1 MDRRQRRALPYSPTV
16 LPDFQPTQDYA
27 ELSRE
32 AQLAAQV
39 YGVAYPYGMPKH
51 LVAALLRRADIRL
64 NRRWVGVETVRRAN
78 QELLN
83 ADLVRQVRG
92 YDITAC
98 PDHCLEFT
106 LAAQRDGHLTALMD
120 HFQRPQQYAYASIE
134 SWKQTQLRWC
144 VAAGQFQWIDGLEID
159 RPSLWSFL
167 GHPLGIPFLEQIPP
181 PHREQAIAGALG
193 EVIDTLQAPEDAVTA
208 CRELTAKPAR
218 HAAELAFIHILQG
231 RLDEA
236 TALFDE
242 LPQELRE
249 RKPVSTAH
257 ASVRALV
264 ATLRGDDEAASRGI
278 EAALAAE
285 RVGTRK
291 RNLFPP
297 DRAFP
302 LALLAWVRS
311 NDLAPPDEL
320 DRLLRISES
329 LTEHRSLC
337 TLVAAAAASRL
348 RHRRGHIGWAHTPAI
363 NQFCITLGSVWRNRQ
378 EPRYAHERES
388 LMSLADQAT
397 VNGYALV
404 EAECCEAIRRQEDAF
419 GAAAA
424 ERAGQQADALHRQMG
439 TQSLCTAGDPLP
451 AWEYSL
457 KALENLATKARD
469 AASAGT
475 GQQRRRLVWS
485 LEGPDGDGAPTIV
498 PREQRLGKTGKWSKG
513 RVLPL
518 WRLRNTT
525 EDFDYL
531 TEQDQAAIATFEWSD
546 YWDRRAEYKVGWGT
560 LHALADHPHLVRDS
574 TPVQVM
580 RREPE
585 LVIDETPD
593 GGARVRLHPHFE
605 GREADCHGQQ
615 ISPTRYEVWQF
626 SESHRHLR
634 GIIPAE
640 GLSLPTGARTRF
652 FEAVSALAGDVRVQ
666 SATGEDSAA
675 PQVDADPSPWLR
687 LEPSGDGLT
696 VELLV
701 EPVPE
706 SAIYLTPGAGS
717 ATVFAVQHEAT
728 VQAQR
733 NLAAERTAAEAII
746 DASPMLR
753 GINAGGTGNWSLALN
768 EPLDCLTLLEQLN
781 DAEARC
787 LWPKGE
793 PFKIVARASSASL
806 NLSIKRAADWFSAS
820 GEVQFDEREALTLR
834 QIFTLLDE
842 NPGSRFLKMGESGF
856 LALSSAFRRQLEDLR
871 SLSAPVA
878 GDAVVMHPLATLALD
893 ELIAEA
899 QVETDAA
906 WRIQRRKLDEAQAFD
921 PALPSTLQ
929 ADLRPYQREGY
940 AWLARLSQWGAG
952 ACLADDMGLGKTV
965 QTLALL
971 LQRAPDGPALVVAPT
986 SVVANWIDEA
996 RRFAPTLKVL
1006 AYSGAASAR
1015 SGQLADL
1022 GAFDLVV
1029 TSYGLLQNDIEKL
1042 AEVPWHS
1049 AVLDEAQAIKNPA
1062 TKRAKS
1068 ARLLKA
1074 GFRLITTGTPIQN
1087 NLIDLHSLFS
1097 FINPGLLGSLEHY
1110 RRHFASPIERNADAD
1125 ARSRLRRLIAPF
1137 MLRRL
1142 KADVLDDLPE
1152 RTEIT
1157 LHVEMSPKEAA
1168 LYEALRQRAVEDL
1181 EAAPSDGQ
1189 GEGARRL
1196 EVLAHLT
1203 RLRLACC
1210 NPKLVR
1216 ETGAPES
1223 SKLRMFREMI
1233 DELRENRHKVLVFS
1247 QFVTHLKLLEEAVRK
1262 AGIPYQ
1268 YLDGSTPAKARAERV
1283 AAFQAGEGDLFLI
1296 SLKAGGT
1303 GLNLTAADYVIHMDP
1318 WWNPAVEDQASDRAH
1333 RIGQTRPVTIY
1344 RLVAKGTIED
1354 QIVELHRHKK
1364 DLADRLLQD
1373 ADAPARLNAEEL
1385 LELLRQPMT

>member
-1 MDRRQRRALPYSPTV
+1 MPPE
-16 LPDFQPTQDYA
+16 FQPTPAYA
-27 ELSRE
+27 KLSPE

-39 YGVAYPYGMPKH
+39 YGVAFPYEMSKE
-51 LVAALLRRADIRL
+51 LVTSLLRRAQIRL
-64 NRRWVGVETVRRAN
+64 NGRWVGAETIRRAN
-78 QELLN
+78 RELLK
-83 ADLVRQVRG
+83 ASLVFQTRIQDVV
-92 YDITAC
+92 AS
-98 PDHCLEFT
+98 PDRCLEFT
-106 LAAQRDGHLTALMD
+106 LAAQRDGHLTELMS
-120 HFQRPQQYAYASIE
+120 HFERPHQYVYTSIGT
-134 SWKQTQLRWC
+134 WKQTRLRWC
-144 VAAGQFQWIDGLEID
+144 MAAGQHEWIERLQVDHPGH
-159 RPSLWSFL
+159 WSFL
-167 GHPLGIPFLEQIPP
+167 GHPLGIPLLAEVPP
-181 PHREQAIAGALG
+181 PHMEQAIAGVLG
-193 EVIDTLQAPEDAVTA
+193 EVIDTLQAPDDALAT
-208 CRELTAKPAR
+208 CRELTAEPSR
-218 HAAELAFIHILQG
+218 HAAEMAFIHILQG
-231 RLDEA
+231 RLDDA
-236 TALFDE
+236 CALFE
-242 LPQELRE
+242 ALPPAAQE
-249 RKPVSTAH
+249 RKPVLTAQ
-257 ASVRALV
+257 ASVQAL
-264 ATLRGDDEAASRGI
+264 AAALRGDDEGASRGI

-285 RVGTRK
+285 RIGTRK

-297 DRAFP
+297 HRAFP

-311 NDLAPPDEL
+311 SDLAPPGEL
-320 DRLLRISES
+320 DRLLRIGEP
-329 LTEHRSLC
+329 LTDHENFL
-337 TLVAAAAASRL
+337 TLVKAAMGSRL
-348 RHRRGHIGWAHTPAI
+348 HRFRGHIGWDSRVPI
-363 NQFCITLGSVWRNRQ
+363 NQLCIALSEAWHV
-378 EPRYAHERES
+378 REDV
-388 LMSLADQAT
+388 LIGRDPEATEMLVDQAGA
-397 VNGYALV
+397 NGYLWV
-404 EAECCEAIRRQEDAF
+404 EAECCAAIQRQPKVF
-419 GAAAA
+419 GDRVAQ
-424 ERAGQQADALHRQMG
+424 RAGQQADALHSQLG
-439 TQSLCTAGDPLP
+439 TLSLCTAGDPLP

-457 KALENLATKARD
+457 KALEELAAKTRK
-469 AASAGT
+469 SAGT
-475 GQQRRRLVWS
+475 ATGKRRRLVWS
-485 LEGPDGDGAPTIV
+485 VEDASYDGPPMIL
-498 PREQRLGKTGKWSKG
+498 PREQRLGKTGKWTKG
-513 RVLPL
+513 RVVPL
-518 WRLRNTT
+518 WRLRHAQS
-525 EDFDYL
+525 DFDSL
-531 TEQDQAAIATFEWSD
+531 TEHDRTAIAAFEHSN
-546 YWDRRAEYKVGWGT
+546 YWDRSEYQIGWGA
-560 LHALADHPHLVRDS
+560 LHALAGHPHLLRGEA
-574 TPVQVM
+574 PVQVV

-585 LVIDETPD
+585 LIIDEAPD
-593 GGARVRLHPHFE
+593 GGAQVSMRPHAE
-605 GREADCHGQQ
+605 HADDGYMGHMV
-615 ISPTRYEVWQF
+615 SPTRYEVWKF
-626 SESHRHLR
+626 SDSHRHLQ

-640 GLSLPTGARTRF
+640 GLRLPTGARARF

-666 SATGEDSAA
+666 SAAGEESGA
-675 PQVDADPSPWLR
+675 PQVEADPGPWLR
-687 LEPSGDGLT
+687 LEPNGDGLT
-696 VELLV
+696 VDLLV

-706 SAIYLTPGAGS
+706 SAIYLTPGVGG
-717 ATVFAVQHEAT
+717 ATVFAVQGNAT

-733 NLAAERTAAEAII
+733 DLTAERAAAQALIEAC
-746 DASPMLR
+746 PLLR
-753 GINAGGTGNWSLALN
+753 GVDAGQISDWSLALG
-768 EPLDCLTLLEQLN
+768 EPEDCLALLEQLN
-781 DAEARC
+781 AAEARC

-793 PFKIVARASSASL
+793 PYRIVGRAGSASL

-820 GEVQFDEREALTLR
+820 GEVRYDEREALTLR
-834 QIFTLLDE
+834 QVFALLDE
-842 NPGSRFLKMGESGF
+842 NPGSRFLKMGEGGF

-871 SLSAPVA
+871 SLSAPAA
-878 GDAVVMHPLATLALD
+878 GDAVRMHPLATLALD

-899 QVETDAA
+899 EVDTDAA
-906 WRIQRRKLDEAQAFD
+906 WHEQRRKLDQAQAFD
-921 PALPSTLQ
+921 PGLPSTLQ

-940 AWLARLSQWGAG
+940 EWLARLSQWGAG

-986 SVVANWIDEA
+986 SVVANWIVEA
-996 RRFAPTLKVL
+996 RRFAPTLNV
-1006 AYSGAASAR
+1006 ATYGGAASSR
-1015 SGQLADL
+1015 GGQLADL
-1022 GAFDLVV
+1022 GPFDLVV

-1042 AEVPWHS
+1042 AEVPWRS

-1062 TKRAKS
+1062 TKRAK
-1068 ARLLKA
+1068 ATRLLQA
-1074 GFRLITTGTPIQN
+1074 DFRLITTGTPIQN

-1110 RRHFASPIERNADAD
+1110 RRHFAGPIERSGDAD

-1181 EAAPSDGQ
+1181 ETSPTDAQ

-1216 ETGAPES
+1216 EAGAPPS
-1223 SKLRMFREMI
+1223 SKLKMFQEMI
-1233 DELRENRHKVLVFS
+1233 EELRENRHKVLVFS
-1247 QFVTHLKLLEEAVRK
+1247 QFVTHLKLLEEAVRE

-1354 QIVELHRHKK
+1354 QIVDLHRHKK

-1385 LELLRQPMT
+1385 LDLLRQPMG

>member
-1 MDRRQRRALPYSPTV
+1 M
-16 LPDFQPTQDYA
+16 LPDFQPTEAYA
-27 ELSRE
+27 KLSPE
-32 AQLAAQV
+32 ARLAAQA
-39 YGVAYPYGMPKH
+39 YGVAYPYEMPKH
-51 LVAALLRRADIRL
+51 LVAALLRRANIRW
-64 NRRWVGVETVRRAN
+64 NGRAVGVETIRRAN

-83 ADLVRQVRG
+83 AGLVRQTRRYEFV
-92 YDITAC
+92 AC
-98 PDHCLEFT
+98 SDRCLEFT
-106 LAAQRDGHLTALMD
+106 LAAHRDGHLASLMD
-120 HFQRPQQYAYASIE
+120 HFQRPQQYVYGSIE
-134 SWKQTQLRWC
+134 TWKQTQLRWC
-144 VAAGQFQWIDGLEID
+144 VAAGQYQWIDALEVD
-159 RPSLWSFL
+159 RPGHWSFL
-167 GHPLGIPFLEQIPP
+167 GYPLGIPFLAQIPP
-181 PHREQAIAGALG
+181 SHREQAIAGALG
-193 EVIDTLQAPEDAVTA
+193 EVIDTLQEPQAAVAA
-208 CRELTAKPAR
+208 CCELTADPTQ

-231 RLDEA
+231 RLDA
-236 TALFDE
+236 AQALFDD
-242 LPQELRE
+242 LPKAALE
-249 RKPVSTAH
+249 RKPTSTAQ
-257 ASVRALV
+257 ASVHALV
-264 ATLRGDDEAASRGI
+264 ATLRGDDETASRAI
-278 EAALAAE
+278 QAALAAE

-297 DRAFP
+297 QRVFP

-311 NDLAPPDEL
+311 NELAPPGEL
-320 DRLLRISES
+320 DRLLRISDS
-329 LTEHRSLC
+329 LTEHQNLRM
-337 TLVAAAAASRL
+337 LVQAAAASRL
-348 RHRRGHIGWAHTPAI
+348 RRHKGYIGWHNSPAI
-363 NQFCITLGSVWRNRQ
+363 NRLCIALSTVWRFYG
-378 EPRYAHERES
+378 EPRYGDDPES
-388 LMSLADQAT
+388 ILALADLASA
-397 VNGYALV
+397 NGYQWV
-404 EAECCEAIRRQEDAF
+404 EAECCEVIRRSPEEF
-419 GAAAA
+419 STGASQ
-424 ERAGQQADALHRQMG
+424 RAGQQADALHRQMG
-439 TQSLCTAGDPLP
+439 TRSVCTAGDPLP
-451 AWEYSL
+451 DWEYSL
-457 KALENLATKARD
+457 KALEELATKARQ

-475 GQQRRRLVWS
+475 GKQRRLVWS
-485 LEGPDGDGAPTIV
+485 MEGEEPGEPPTIV
-498 PREQRLGKTGKWSKG
+498 PREQRLSKAGKWSKG
-513 RVLPL
+513 RVVPL
-518 WRLRNTT
+518 WRLRHSA
-525 EDFDYL
+525 EEFDCL
-531 TEQDQAAIATFEWSD
+531 TEQDHAAIAAFEPSRHWANSD
-546 YWDRRAEYKVGWGT
+546 YETGWGT
-560 LHALADHPHLVRDS
+560 LHALADHPLLVRGS
-574 TPVQVM
+574 TPVQVV

-585 LVIDETPD
+585 LIIDEASE
-593 GGARVRLHPHFE
+593 GGARVRMQPHLE
-605 GREADCHGQQ
+605 DPGIDCHGQR
-615 ISPTRYEVWQF
+615 ISPTRYEVWKF

-634 GIIPAE
+634 SIIPAE
-640 GLSLPTGARTRF
+640 GLSLPPGARTRF
-652 FEAVSALAGDVRVQ
+652 FDAVSALAGDVRVQ
-666 SATGEDSAA
+666 SATGEDSGA
-675 PQVDADPSPWLR
+675 PQVDADANPWLR

-706 SAIYLTPGAGS
+706 SAIYLSPGAGG
-717 ATVFAVQHEAT
+717 ATVFAVQNDAT
-728 VQAQR
+728 VQAR
-733 NLAAERTAAEAII
+733 RDMAAERAAAEALI
-746 DASPMLR
+746 DACPMLR
-753 GINAGGTGNWSLALN
+753 GINAGRAGDWSLSLS
-768 EPLDCLTLLEQLN
+768 EPEDCLALLEQLN
-781 DAEARC
+781 AAEARC

-793 PFKIVARASSASL
+793 PFKIIARASTASL
-806 NLSIKRAADWFSAS
+806 NLSIKQAADWFSAS
-820 GEVQFDEREALTLR
+820 GEVRFDEREALTLR
-834 QIFTLLDE
+834 QVFALLDE

-871 SLSAPVA
+871 SLSSPAA
-878 GDAVVMHPLATLALD
+878 GDAVRMHPLATLALD

-899 QVETDAA
+899 QVDTDAA
-906 WRIQRRKLDEAQAFD
+906 WRAQRRQLDQAEAFD
-921 PALPSTLQ
+921 PEFPSTLQ

-986 SVVANWIDEA
+986 SVVANWVDEA
-996 RRFAPTLKVL
+996 HRFAPTLNV
-1006 AYSGAASAR
+1006 AVYGGTAPSRG
-1015 SGQLADL
+1015 GQLESL
-1022 GAFDLVV
+1022 GPFDLVV
-1029 TSYGLLQNDIEKL
+1029 TSYGLLQNDIERL
-1042 AEVPWHS
+1042 AEVPWRS
-1049 AVLDEAQAIKNPA
+1049 AVLDEAQAIKNPG
-1062 TKRAKS
+1062 TKRAKA

-1074 GFRLITTGTPIQN
+1074 DFRLITTGTPIQN

-1110 RRHFASPIERNADAD
+1110 RRHFASPIERGGNAD

-1157 LHVEMSPKEAA
+1157 LHVAMSSGEAA

-1181 EAAPSDGQ
+1181 ETAPSDDQ

-1216 ETGAPES
+1216 EAGAPES
-1223 SKLRMFREMI
+1223 SKLNMFREMI
-1233 DELRENRHKVLVFS
+1233 GELRENRHKVLVFS
-1247 QFVTHLKLLEEAVRK
+1247 QFVTHLKLLEEAVRE

-1268 YLDGSTPAKARAERV
+1268 YLDGSTPAKTRAERV

-1385 LELLRQPMT
+1385 LELIRQPMA